1 MLERSSIGAIALAAA
16 LAALLTTLAGAQA
29 SDESKY
35 PDWAGKWRRAEGGPP
50 RYDPSKPR
58 GRGQEPP
65 LTPEYQAIFEASLAA
80 QDAGGQGNDPTYTC
94 LPVGMPRQATSGF
107 PIELVITPKT
117 TYFLYESSFSTTRR
131 IFTDGRDWP
140 KDEEPTF
147 AGYSIGKWIDTDRDG
162 RYDLLEIETRN
173 MKGPRAFDNSGIPLH
188 QDNETVVKERI
199 FADKANPDLLHN
211 ELTTFDHALTRPW
224 TVMKNYRRDRKETW
238 PEDNC
243 SENNNH
249 IEIGKEGYFLSAD
262 GYLMPTKKDQKPPD
276 LRYFK
281 QSQK

>member
-1 MLERSSIGAIALAAA
+1 MFKRNPFIATALAAA
-16 LAALLTTLAGAQA
+16 FLAPVAAAQA
-29 SDESKY
+29 HDESKY
-35 PDWAGKWRRAEGGPP
+35 PDWPGKWRRAEGGPP

-65 LTPEYQAIFEASLAA
+65 LTAEYQAIFEASLAA
-80 QDAGGQGNDPTYTC
+80 QAVGGQGNDPTYTC

-107 PIELVITPKT
+107 PIEIIITAKT

-131 IFTDGRDWP
+131 IHTDGRDWP
-140 KDEEPTF
+140 KEEEPTF
-147 AGYSIGKWIDTDRDG
+147 GGYSIGKWSDTDGDG
-162 RYDLLEIETRN
+162 RYDTLEVETRN

-188 QDNETVVKERI
+188 KDNKTVVKERL
-199 FADKANPDLLHN
+199 FGDKANPDAIYN
-211 ELTTFDHALTRPW
+211 EVTTFDNALTRPW
-224 TVMKNYRRDRKETW
+224 TVMKKYLRVRNPTW

-249 IEIGKEGYFLSAD
+249 VEIGGEGYFLSAE
-262 GYLMPTKKDQKPPD
+262 GLLMPTKKDQPPPD

-281 QSQK
+281 QIKK

>member
-1 MLERSSIGAIALAAA
+1 MPCRSSIGSIALA
-16 LAALLTTLAGAQA
+16 LALLVTIPGAQA
-29 SDESKY
+29 FDESKY

-65 LTPEYQAIFEASLAA
+65 LTPEYQAIFEESLAA
-80 QDAGGQGNDPTYTC
+80 QATGGQGNDTTYTC

-107 PIELVITPKT
+107 PIELIITART

-131 IFTDGRDWP
+131 IHTDGRDWP
-140 KDEEPTF
+140 ENEEPTF
-147 AGYSIGKWIDTDRDG
+147 AGYSIGKWIDTDGDG
-162 RYDLLEIETRN
+162 RYDTLEVETRN

-188 QDNETVVKERI
+188 KDNETVVKERI
-199 FADKANPDLLHN
+199 FGDEADPDALHN
-211 ELTTFDHALTRPW
+211 ELTTFDKALTRPW
-224 TVMKNYRRDRKETW
+224 TVMKNYRHVHNPTW

-249 IEIGKEGYFLSAD
+249 VEIAKEGYFLSAD
-262 GYLMPTKKDQKPPD
+262 GLLMPTRKDQPPPD

-281 QSQK
+281 QQQK